1 MYSKPIVAKS
11 LGQTLD
17 SSSIYDEVCC
27 SKGGAQAAIMQA
39 FSMRHF
45 NFISISIAISMYV
58 LENLSSFNE
67 NSQIKAILSI
77 YSS

>member
-1 MYSKPIVAKS
+1 MLLKFK
-11 LGQTLD
+11 L
-17 SSSIYDEVCC
+17 SIENC
-27 SKGGAQAAIMQA
+27 SEGGAQAAIMQA
-39 FSMRHF
+39 FSMRRF
-45 NFISISIAISMYV
+45 NFKSISIAISMYV

>member
-1 MYSKPIVAKS
+1 MLLKFK
-11 LGQTLD
+11 L
-17 SSSIYDEVCC
+17 SIENC
-27 SKGGAQAAIMQA
+27 SKGGARAAIMQA

-77 YSS
+77 YAL